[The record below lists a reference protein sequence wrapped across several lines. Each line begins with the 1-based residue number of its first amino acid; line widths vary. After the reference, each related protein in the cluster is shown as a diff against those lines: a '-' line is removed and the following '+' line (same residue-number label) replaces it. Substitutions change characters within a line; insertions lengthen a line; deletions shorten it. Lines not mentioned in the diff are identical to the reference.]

1 MERNRFRW
9 EVRPSAIP
17 ENVVQGK
24 TFRFTVLTPSL
35 IRMEYSPGG
44 LFEDRATQTVFFR
57 DFPKCDYSCRQED
70 EMLVLETEALILRYA
85 VNKPF
90 DRESLSIKLK
100 IEPASTWRF
109 GEDFEDMGGTT
120 QTLDLTDGPWR
131 RMAGSV
137 CAIPMPQT
145 AISLV
150 TDLTIWA
157 QCGIFTN

>member
-35 IRMEYSPGG
+35 IRMEYSPEG

-109 GEDFEDMGGTT
+109 GEDFEDMGGS
-120 QTLDLTDGPWR
+120 P
-131 RMAGSV
+131 V
-137 CAIPMPQT
+137 
-145 AISLV
+145 SL
-150 TDLTIWA
+150 
-157 QCGIFTN
+157 